1 MGVWGCVY
9 IFRSMARYSKG
20 KRKRFDTGVL
30 VSEEKIVAHPTPP
43 RTNEMEMGIDYHIE
57 LRGN

>member
-1 MGVWGCVY
+1 
-9 IFRSMARYSKG
+9 MARYSRG

-30 VSEEKIVAHPTPP
+30 VSEEKIVAHQTPP